1 MAELAKKYGVTI
13 FSDEIHAPLTYNAS
27 EFVPFLAVSETAREV
42 GICVTA
48 ASKSWNLAGLKCA
61 TIVTAHPKQFERAKS
76 MPMAVHYRASLFG
89 AIASATAYECA
100 DWLDS
105 ALETMD
111 SNRKFL
117 AKLLSEKLPTVGY
130 RIPDCSYLAW
140 LDLSALNLGENPAEV
155 LLASG
160 KVALNSGITF
170 GPESGQFVRLNF
182 ATSEEIIEEAVKRIV
197 SCVK

>member
-1 MAELAKKYGVTI
+1 L
-13 FSDEIHAPLTYNAS
+13 
-27 EFVPFLAVSETAREV
+27 
-42 GICVTA
+42 
-48 ASKSWNLAGLKCA
+48 
-61 TIVTAHPKQFERAKS
+61 
-76 MPMAVHYRASLFG
+76 
-89 AIASATAYECA
+89 
-100 DWLDS
+100 
-105 ALETMD
+105 
-111 SNRKFL
+111 
-117 AKLLSEKLPTVGY
+117 
-130 RIPDCSYLAW
+130 